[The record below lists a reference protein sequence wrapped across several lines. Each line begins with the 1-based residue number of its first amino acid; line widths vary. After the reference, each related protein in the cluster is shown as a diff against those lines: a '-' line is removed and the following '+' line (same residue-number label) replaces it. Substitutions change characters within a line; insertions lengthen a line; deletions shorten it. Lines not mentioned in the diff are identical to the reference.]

1 MVQLLDATMMHSC
14 YLRVICYLCFKRS
27 SDHQTLLFYMVIQ
40 LILYDIIC
48 LHPIEGQCSLLLKNY
63 STKEWAKFESVE
75 WAFGKVIQYFAFL
88 DFRKNQKVLLQ
99 PIGKYYAVG
108 VLLINCH
115 SCLYGS
121 VTASYFCIPPPDLHT
136 YLSGWILLLSKNI
149 MQCSTLP
156 PPLPPG
162 EASQTPRS
170 WYMMYLQIIL
180 FNIITVFPNQYMY
193 FCQMCFIEAKR
204 LHMLIE

>member
-1 MVQLLDATMMHSC
+1 MMHSC

-27 SDHQTLLFYMVIQ
+27 SDHQTLLFYMVIH
-40 LILYDIIC
+40 LILHDNIC
-48 LHPIEGQCSLLLKNY
+48 LHPIEGKCSLLLKNY
-63 STKEWAKFESVE
+63 STKKWAKFESQWNGHLV
-75 WAFGKVIQYFAFL
+75 KLLKYFDFL
-88 DFRKNQKVLLQ
+88 EFRKNQKVLLQ

-136 YLSGWILLLSKNI
+136 YLSGWIFPLSKNI

-156 PPLPPG
+156 PPLPSG
-162 EASQTPRS
+162 EASQTPQELI
-170 WYMMYLQIIL
+170 YD
-180 FNIITVFPNQYMY
+180 VFTNHS
-193 FCQMCFIEAKR
+193 I
-204 LHMLIE
+204 

>member
-1 MVQLLDATMMHSC
+1 MVCPNGLIANLYGPVAGRHHDAFMLFESNLLPMLQEK
-14 YLRVICYLCFKRS
+14 LRPPNTFVLYGDS
-27 SDHQTLLFYMVIQ
+27 SYPLRQHLLTPYRGAVLTPAQELFNKKMSKVR
-40 LILYDIIC
+40 
-48 LHPIEGQCSLLLKNY
+48 
-63 STKEWAKFESVE
+63 ESVE

-136 YLSGWILLLSKNI
+136 YLSG
-149 MQCSTLP
+149 
-156 PPLPPG
+156 
-162 EASQTPRS
+162 
-170 WYMMYLQIIL
+170 
-180 FNIITVFPNQYMY
+180 
-193 FCQMCFIEAKR
+193 
-204 LHMLIE
+204 